1 MKINEKQIEILYYLI
16 SKEIEQ
22 IYNYPLIICHELK
35 DYIENLRYLEGIFFK
50 NYCKKELEIL
60 GAEDEQKGTIT
71 NG

>member
-22 IYNYPLIICHELK
+22 VYNYPLIIGYELK
-35 DYIENLRYLEGIFFK
+35 NYLENLRYLEGIFFK

-60 GAEDEQKGTIT
+60 GIEDKKGDEE
-71 NG
+71 

>member
-22 IYNYPLIICHELK
+22 VNHYPLIICYELK
-35 DYIENLRYLEGIFFK
+35 DYIENLRHLEGIFFK

-60 GAEDEQKGTIT
+60 GVENEQ
-71 NG
+71 N